1 MICFLL
7 ADCTGKYA
15 GTFLLPTKSKCPL
28 LKKTSAGVSKIDDFC
43 HLRVPDGDQGFKVMC
58 VRIQCAESGCTENFR
73 WPVSFGGDFPIRG
86 RGASAESK
94 NVLPEKFSAKVSK
107 KLKSGH

>member
-1 MICFLL
+1 MS
-7 ADCTGKYA
+7 A
-15 GTFLLPTKSKCPL
+15 SQ
-28 LKKTSAGVSKIDDFC
+28 KTSAGVSKIDDFC
-43 HLRVPDGDQGFKVMC
+43 HLRVPDGDLGFKVMC

-86 RGASAESK
+86 RGASTESK